1 MGRASTW
8 APHATATKVIREAD
22 TSPPRAFTLLLLG
35 ALMRLLLCRCNVS
48 AWLSSFA
55 GGGGLLPLYDVGSG
69 WGTNT
74 LAALDR
80 DPAVRVV
87 AVDMT
92 HTHLTYTRQGAH
104 SAPGGGD
111 MPRVGG
117 RGTETWMILVG
128 VVG

>member
-8 APHATATKVIREAD
+8 APHATATKVRREAD
-22 TSPPRAFTLLLLG
+22 TVASQGLHLAARGCADASA
-35 ALMRLLLCRCNVS
+35 ALSGRCNVSS

-104 SAPGGGD
+104 SAPGGGAC
-111 MPRVGG
+111 RVSWGGG
-117 RGTETWMILVG
+117 RRLG
-128 VVG
+128 